1 MSFRGSP
8 AFVFVLIGIALPAAV
23 LAQTPA
29 PAQSPAPPSSSSS
42 SAKHVKKPAAPNAS
56 DIEAGA
62 VINGVY
68 RNKALAVTCKVPDG
82 WVLRTD
88 EMNARE
94 DTNDSGQASATAPSA
109 TSTGGKV
116 LLASFSRPPE
126 AKAEDVNA
134 SIVIAAESVAAYPGL
149 TDAAQYFGPLTEV
162 AKAQGFTVDEEPYE
176 FEIGT
181 KKLVRGDFHKNV
193 GTRVMLQSSLAM
205 LAHGYVVSMTVIG
218 GTEDEVEELI
228 DGLSFGAAG
237 K

>member
-1 MSFRGSP
+1 MSFRGCRILL
-8 AFVFVLIGIALPAAV
+8 FLLIGIALPAVAR
-23 LAQTPA
+23 AQTPT
-29 PAQSPAPPSSSSS
+29 PATPAPSTSSST
-42 SAKHVKKPAAPNAS
+42 KHAKKPAAAIAS
-56 DIEAGA
+56 ENESGT
-62 VINGVY
+62 VSNGVY
-68 RNKALAVTCKVPDG
+68 RSKRLSLMCKIPDG

-94 DTNDSGQASATAPSA
+94 EAADATQAQPAESLASHAN
-109 TSTGGKV
+109 GKV
-116 LLASFSRPPE
+116 LLAAFSRPPE

-134 SIVIAAESVAAYPGL
+134 SIVIAEEDAATYPGL

-162 AKAQGFTVDEEPYE
+162 TKAQGFTVDEEPYE

-181 KKLVRGDFHKNV
+181 KKLVRGDFHKNI

-205 LAHGYVVSMTVIG
+205 LARGYVVSITVIG

-228 DGLSFGAAG
+228 DGLSFAAAG

>member
-88 EMNARE
+88 
-94 DTNDSGQASATAPSA
+94 
-109 TSTGGKV
+109 
-116 LLASFSRPPE
+116 
-126 AKAEDVNA
+126 
-134 SIVIAAESVAAYPGL
+134 
-149 TDAAQYFGPLTEV
+149 
-162 AKAQGFTVDEEPYE
+162 
-176 FEIGT
+176 
-181 KKLVRGDFHKNV
+181 
-193 GTRVMLQSSLAM
+193 
-205 LAHGYVVSMTVIG
+205 
-218 GTEDEVEELI
+218 
-228 DGLSFGAAG
+228 
-237 K
+237 